1 MEDQTKEQD
10 LRTVNQRR
18 STDLSFQ
25 VVIDRLTNL
34 HDDVN
39 DLKES
44 TRDSMKEIASAITK
58 LVLLE
63 ERQSNTNDNFTRVV
77 IQLDNIQKRVEELEK
92 QEPLQKL
99 TSKYVM
105 SAVWAA
111 ATGAVYLLAK
121 FLGLI

>member
-1 MEDQTKEQD
+1 MSDMELNKRRNTD
-10 LRTVNQRR
+10 VNI
-18 STDLSFQ
+18 Q

-44 TRDSMKEIASAITK
+44 TRDSMKEIANAITK

-63 ERQSNTNDNFTRVV
+63 ERQSHTNDNFSRVV
-77 IQLDNIQKRVEELEK
+77 NQLDNIQRRVEELEK

-99 TSKYVM
+99 TSKWILT
-105 SAVWAA
+105 AVWSAA
-111 ATGAVYLLAK
+111 AAAVYFVAK
-121 FLGLI
+121 FTGLA

>member
-1 MEDQTKEQD
+1 MSNENDPDFSQH
-10 LRTVNQRR
+10 RR
-18 STDLSFQ
+18 SSDLSFQ

-63 ERQSNTNDNFTRVV
+63 ERQSNTNDNFSRVV
-77 IQLDNIQKRVEELEK
+77 QQLDGIQKRVEELEK
-92 QEPLQKL
+92 QEPIQRL
-99 TSKYVM
+99 TSKWVM
-105 SAVWAA
+105 TAIYGVATAA
-111 ATGAVYLLAK
+111 AIFVGKFTGLL
-121 FLGLI
+121 